1 MPRMNKLS
9 NYRTAI
15 FMCDGWQCVVY
26 AETIIV
32 RWNDDTILLNTGGWK
47 SVTTK
52 RKMNQAS
59 RQFNLGYAVYQKDYC
74 WFLRVFERDAW
85 ERWDELATEYLFDND
100 SISINRKTR
109 NLSL

>member
-1 MPRMNKLS
+1 MPRMDKLS
-9 NYRTAI
+9 NYRTTI
-15 FMCDGWQCVVY
+15 FMRDGWQCVVY

-59 RQFNLGYAVYQKDYC
+59 AQFGLG
-74 WFLRVFERDAW
+74 FGVFQRKSAW
-85 ERWDELATEYLFDND
+85 YVQIGDNKPVQYLGDTFTIRRTN
-100 SISINRKTR
+100 
-109 NLSL
+109 

>member
-1 MPRMNKLS
+1 MRRMDKLS

-59 RQFNLGYAVYQKDYC
+59 AQFGLGFSVFQRKRNDTWYAWYVQIGDNKP
-74 WFLRVFERDAW
+74 VQ
-85 ERWDELATEYLFDND
+85 YLGNTFT
-100 SISINRKTR
+100 IRRGIRP
-109 NLSL
+109 